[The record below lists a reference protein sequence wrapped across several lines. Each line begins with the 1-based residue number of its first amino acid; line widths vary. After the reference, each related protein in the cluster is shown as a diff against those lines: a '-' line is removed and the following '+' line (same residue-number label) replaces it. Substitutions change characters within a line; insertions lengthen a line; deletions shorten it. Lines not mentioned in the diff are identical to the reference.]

1 MNILIIGA
9 GWYGLHIASVLK
21 EHNIVYK
28 ILEINNDIFMGSSS
42 KNQNRLHLG
51 YHYPRSLETVKECH
65 TGYEKMLQKYPTV
78 IEDNTNNYYFIHKNS
93 IVNSLEYEKLFN
105 IKPVNTHLNINNVV
119 SSYIVEEKII
129 NFNKAILYFDEYK
142 KDIDFNYDEN
152 DIDIDNKTYKNI
164 KYDYIFDCSF
174 NMSKICGQKLK
185 KNFTTEICLSLIYE
199 KINNLDIDFSI
210 TVMDGLFYSL
220 YPYPNSYNKK
230 YYTLT
235 DVEYT
240 PLYKSHNINDIINY
254 KMDNNH
260 FIEIKNKM
268 ENKIS
273 TDYIDFQT
281 NFKYVD
287 YFISYKNKFDY
298 LNDNR
303 SLYIQDEDNI
313 IIFIGGKITGIFE
326 MEKYIRTKLSIS

>member
-9 GWYGLHIASVLK
+9 GWYGLHLASVLK
-21 EHNIVYK
+21 DHNITYK

-51 YHYPRSLETVKECH
+51 YHYPRSIETINECRI
-65 TGYEKMLQKYPTV
+65 GYEEMLQKYPTI
-78 IEDNTNNYYFIHKNS
+78 IEDNINNYYFIHTKS
-93 IVNSLEYEKLFN
+93 VINSLEYEKLFN
-105 IKPVNTHLNINNVV
+105 LIPSETSLKMNNVI

-129 NFNKAILYFDEYK
+129 NFNEAILYFDEYK

-152 DIDIDNKTYKNI
+152 DIDIENKTYKGI
-164 KYDYIFDCSF
+164 KYDYIIDCSF
-174 NMSKICGQKLK
+174 NMSKICREKLK
-185 KNFTTEICLSLIYE
+185 KKFITEICVSLIYE

-240 PLYKSHNINDIINY
+240 PLYKSHIINDIINY
-254 KMDNNH
+254 KIVD
-260 FIEIKNKM
+260 IDITKTKM
-268 ENKIS
+268 EHKIS
-273 TDYIDFQT
+273 TDYTDFT
-281 NFKYVD
+281 NNFKYVD

-298 LNDNR
+298 INDDR
-303 SLYIQDEDNI
+303 SLYIQDDDNI

-326 MEKYIRTKLSIS
+326 MEKYIRNKLKLHL